1 VGRKIACKAGRPC
14 RIWRASFD
22 GVIDEVFEDR
32 SGADVNKH
40 TGPKEKAMGTIKVH
54 EFTTLDGVID
64 APTWTFDY
72 PFDPKMGD
80 AIANMM
86 GDCKS
91 ILLGRRTFE
100 MFAPA
105 WSQRTAADDPGAP
118 FMNDSRKYV
127 VASTSPSVDWS
138 NSTVIGPYDAA
149 AIRRLKD
156 E

>member
-1 VGRKIACKAGRPC
+1 
-14 RIWRASFD
+14 
-22 GVIDEVFEDR
+22 
-32 SGADVNKH
+32 
-40 TGPKEKAMGTIKVH
+40 MG
-54 EFTTLDGVID
+54 E
-64 APTWTFDY
+64 
-72 PFDPKMGD
+72 

-86 GDCKS
+86 GGCKS

-156 E
+156 EVNGGIYVSGSGTLVRAMLADGLVDELHLFVYPLVVGSGPRLFADGASPRKLKLIASEAYISGVVRLSYHPLSA